1 MKVDSKRL
9 DALDRKIAD
18 LEKKKANS
26 KRKPSDAAR
35 LDPALNVDFFWS
47 GYSSSDWYK
56 KKLKEIS
63 SCSGESPGEHS
74 AAAAVRQFNMDA
86 EQSARALHEALCIA
100 LAEGW
105 IPHQPSPKQYQFLLI
120 PYKDAFYGGAAG
132 GGKSDALLMA
142 AIMFCHVPN
151 YHAIL
156 FRKTLEDHNLSGGL
170 IRRSMEWLRGKAH
183 WDKQSHVWTF
193 PSCATITFGYLNNRD
208 DHFRY
213 QSTEFQYI
221 GFDEITHIPKYQS
234 SYLFSRLRRLEN
246 QSRIPLRMRAA
257 ANPEG
262 KYVQYVKRNY
272 VDRETAIAPFVPARI
287 EDNPGLDKASYLD
300 SLARLDPITR
310 ERLQNGNWEILN
322 QGLMFQRSW
331 FEIVNDYPKDSRKV
345 RFWDKA
351 ATAPAPGKDPDY
363 TAGVLMIV
371 KSGVYYVIDVVR
383 FRGTPRTNEETIL
396 KTAERDGVGVG
407 IFMEQEPGSAGVAD
421 IDNYSRLLAGFRFR
435 KGVRST
441 GSKEVRAG
449 PFSSAAE
456 HGNVK
461 LVKAAWNRE
470 FLDELELFPMGA
482 HDDQVDAASGAY
494 VKLVESP
501 PVCGCT
507 VTRDWR

>member
-1 MKVDSKRL
+1 MKVDRKRL
-9 DALDRKIAD
+9 DALDRKLAVF
-18 LEKKKANS
+18 EKEKSDSRKKAS
-26 KRKPSDAAR
+26 ASTR
-35 LDPALNVDFFWS
+35 LDTALNVDFFWS
-47 GYSSSDWYK
+47 WYTSSDWYTK
-56 KKLKEIS
+56 RVNEIRS
-63 SCSGESPGEHS
+63 YAGESLAAHS
-74 AAAAVRQFNMDA
+74 TTASIEQFDINA
-86 EQSARALHEALCIA
+86 KETVRALHEALCIA
-100 LAEGW
+100 LAESW
-105 IPHQPSPKQYQFLLI
+105 IPHQPSAKQYRFLLI
-120 PYKDAFYGGAAG
+120 PDVEAFYGGAAG
-132 GGKSDALLMA
+132 GGKSDALLMG
-142 AIMFCHVPN
+142 AIMFCHLPG

-170 IRRSMEWLRGKAH
+170 IRRSREWLRGKAR
-183 WDKQSHVWTF
+183 WDRQSHVWTF
-193 PSCATITFGYLNNRD
+193 PSGATITFGHLNNRD
-208 DHFRY
+208 DHLRY
-213 QSTEFQYI
+213 QSTEFQYV
-221 GFDEITHIPKYQS
+221 GFDEITHIPEYQS
-234 SYLFSRLRRLEN
+234 RYLFSRLRRLEN
-246 QSRIPLRMRAA
+246 QTHIPLRMRAA

-262 KYVQYVKRNY
+262 RYVQYVKRRY
-272 VDRETAIAPFVPARI
+272 VDPETAIAPFVPAKI
-287 EDNPGLDKASYLD
+287 EDNPGLDKASYLH